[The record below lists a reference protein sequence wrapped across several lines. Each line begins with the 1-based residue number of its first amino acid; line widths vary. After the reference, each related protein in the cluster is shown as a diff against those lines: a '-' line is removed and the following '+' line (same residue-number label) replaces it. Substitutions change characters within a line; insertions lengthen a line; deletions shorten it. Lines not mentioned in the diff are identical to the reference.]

1 MRRSFRQI
9 RARNGAHAGTTLSA
23 ADGITGE
30 GEVLGIYPDLPTVP
44 PTTWRNVSG
53 QVGYSVATSPA

>member
-9 RARNGAHAGTTLSA
+9 RARNGAHAGTPLSA